1 MEAAEEALAKATG
14 GITSEGLA
22 WFLVVL
28 LGLFCLY
35 NLFCAVRKN
44 LREEK
49 KHKDEPTAAIEER
62 LDAHDRMLDNDNRR
76 INRHDKE
83 LDHANTFQGVM
94 CRVMLAQL
102 NHELS
107 GNDVAKLKE
116 ARDELNVYLTTDNT
130 SNAV

>member
-1 MEAAEEALAKATG
+1 MGTAEEALAKATG
-14 GITSEGLA
+14 GITSEAIA

-28 LGLFCLY
+28 LGIFVLY

-44 LREEK
+44 FREEK

-62 LDAHDRMLDNDNRR
+62 LDAHERMLDNDNRR
-76 INRHDKE
+76 IKRNTEQLED
-83 LDHANTFQGVM
+83 ANKFQGVM

-107 GNDVAKLKE
+107 GNDISHLKE
-116 ARDELNVYLTTDNT
+116 SRDELNDYLTKR
-130 SNAV
+130 